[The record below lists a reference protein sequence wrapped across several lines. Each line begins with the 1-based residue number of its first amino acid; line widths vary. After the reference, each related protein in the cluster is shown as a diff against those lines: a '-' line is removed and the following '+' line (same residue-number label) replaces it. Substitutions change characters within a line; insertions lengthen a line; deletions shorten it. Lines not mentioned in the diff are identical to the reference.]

1 MKIFSEFLAVISVF
15 IGRFSLGYML
25 GRDRSSV
32 ETEKKQK

>member
-1 MKIFSEFLAVISVF
+1 MLTLGEFLAVISVC
-15 IGRFSLGYML
+15 IASFSLGYKI